1 MSRWRRHVGSVQ
13 RARPHERPHERPRTG
28 GSADRRA
35 GCDGQH
41 AHTDE
46 RAQMQSRHSP
56 GQVPTPPGERV
67 DGRAGQIH
75 PGSVHAGRTKTVTKT
90 AQDRSTVAAAPY
102 QNRRRAHMTVE
113 GGAAG
118 APQRHHPARA
128 EAYQT
133 SQ

>member
-1 MSRWRRHVGSVQ
+1 
-13 RARPHERPHERPRTG
+13 
-28 GSADRRA
+28 
-35 GCDGQH
+35 
-41 AHTDE
+41 
-46 RAQMQSRHSP
+46 MQSRHSP

-67 DGRAGQIH
+67 DGR
-75 PGSVHAGRTKTVTKT
+75 AGRTKTVTKT